1 MGNIEKEL
9 LEELNRFKEIGRNSE
24 NLNEQSMMV
33 GLGGGSGFVKN
44 QGGSDTLTKFKKRQE
59 VGEQE
64 VPELDS
70 EEDIVLD
77 PDAELEGGD
86 EETEEVGVADELDVG
101 DEDMDMDIEE
111 PESDSTELDITDLVK
126 KEDEISDELEGQKDI
141 LSKNTDSL
149 NDLMT
154 KLGDLET
161 HLGSMDDMVSKI
173 SSLEDKIEEYRP
185 RTPEEKTELRKY
197 DSGPFS
203 NTLSDF
209 FTDKEEVFDKT
220 GKKQYIL
227 KQEDIENYNEID
239 IKNSFDSPEEE

>member
-1 MGNIEKEL
+1 MDNIENGVLK
-9 LEELNRFKEIGRNSE
+9 ELNRFKEIGRNSE
-24 NLNEQSMMV
+24 NLDEQV
-33 GLGGGSGFVKN
+33 IGIGGGSGFIQD
-44 QGGSDTLTKFKKRQE
+44 QGGSDTLEKFKKRQE

-64 VPELDS
+64 VPALDPD
-70 EEDIVLD
+70 EDVVLD
-77 PDAELEGGD
+77 PDAETEELEGGED
-86 EETEEVGVADELDVG
+86 EMEDEMED
-101 DEDMDMDIEE
+101 DMDMGMDE
-111 PESDSTELDITDLVK
+111 PESDSTELDITDLVN
-126 KEDEISDELEGQKDI
+126 KEDEISSELEGQSDI
-141 LSKNTDSL
+141 LSKNTKSL
-149 NDLMT
+149 DDLMT

-161 HLGSMDDMVSKI
+161 HLGSMDDMMVKI

-209 FTDKEEVFDKT
+209 FIDKEEVFDKT

-239 IKNSFDSPEEE
+239 IKNSFDTLEEE

>member
-1 MGNIEKEL
+1 MDNIEKEL
-9 LEELNRFKEIGRNSE
+9 LKELNRFKEIGRNSE
-24 NLNEQSMMV
+24 NLDEQSMMV
-33 GLGGGSGFVKN
+33 GLGGGSGFVQN
-44 QGGSDTLTKFKKRQE
+44 QGGSDTLNKFTKRQE

-64 VPELDS
+64 VP
-70 EEDIVLD
+70 LD
-77 PDAELEGGD
+77 PDAETEELEDEVPVGD
-86 EETEEVGVADELDVG
+86 EELEMG
-101 DEDMDMDIEE
+101 DEEMGDEEIGIEE
-111 PESDSTELDITDLVK
+111 PESDSTELDITDLVN
-126 KEDEISDELEGQKDI
+126 KEEEISNELEGQSDI

-149 NDLMT
+149 DDLMT

-161 HLGSMDDMVSKI
+161 HLGSMDDMMAKI

-227 KQEDIENYNEID
+227 KQEDIENYNEVD
-239 IKNSFDSPEEE
+239 IKDSFNATEEE

>member
-1 MGNIEKEL
+1 MDNIEKEL
-9 LEELNRFKEIGRNSE
+9 LKELNRFKQIGRNSE
-24 NLNEQSMMV
+24 NLDEQSMV
-33 GLGGGSGFVKN
+33 GIGTGSGFVQS
-44 QGGSDTLTKFKKRQE
+44 QGATNTLNKFIKRQE

-64 VPELDS
+64 VPEVAPD
-70 EEDIVLD
+70 EEEVVLD
-77 PDAELEGGD
+77 PDAETEELEGG
-86 EETEEVGVADELDVG
+86 
-101 DEDMDMDIEE
+101 EDDMGMDE

-161 HLGSMDDMVSKI
+161 HLGSMDDMMTKI

-239 IKNSFDSPEEE
+239 IQKSFDSTEEE

>member
-1 MGNIEKEL
+1 MDNIKEAL
-9 LEELNRFKEIGRNSE
+9 LKELNRFKEIGRNSE
-24 NLNEQSMMV
+24 NLDEQSMV
-33 GLGGGSGFVKN
+33 GIGTGSGFVQS
-44 QGGSDTLTKFKKRQE
+44 QGATNTLNKFIKRQE

-64 VPELDS
+64 VPEVAPD
-70 EEDIVLD
+70 EEEVVLD
-77 PDAELEGGD
+77 PDAETEELEGG
-86 EETEEVGVADELDVG
+86 
-101 DEDMDMDIEE
+101 EDDMGMDE

-161 HLGSMDDMVSKI
+161 HLGSMDDMMTKI

-239 IKNSFDSPEEE
+239 IQKSFDSTEEE

>member
-1 MGNIEKEL
+1 MGNIDKK
-9 LEELNRFKEIGRNSE
+9 LEEELKRFNTIGKYIDE
-24 NLNEQSMMV
+24 TLTETFT
-33 GLGGGSGFVKN
+33 GIGTGSGFIQN
-44 QGGSDTLTKFKKRQE
+44 QGGSNTLDKFKKRQE

-64 VPELDS
+64 VPEADPD
-70 EEDIVLD
+70 EEEVVLD
-77 PDAELEGGD
+77 PDAETEELEGG
-86 EETEEVGVADELDVG
+86 
-101 DEDMDMDIEE
+101 EDDMGMDE

-161 HLGSMDDMVSKI
+161 HLGSMDDMMTKI

-227 KQEDIENYNEID
+227 TKDDVENFSDAEISD
-239 IKNSFDSPEEE
+239 SFTDDEEEK